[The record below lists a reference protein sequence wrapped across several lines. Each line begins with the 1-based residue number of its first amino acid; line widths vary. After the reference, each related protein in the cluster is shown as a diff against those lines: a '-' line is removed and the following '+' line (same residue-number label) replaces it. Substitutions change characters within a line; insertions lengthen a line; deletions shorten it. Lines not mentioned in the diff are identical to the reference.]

1 MITFYLCFLAG
12 GAVIPIVSFILGSL
26 GNDVDTD
33 TDMDVELDADIGTD
47 FDADVDIGADIDMDT
62 DIDIGLDPDIGVDT
76 DFDIGGDVDA
86 DISLHT
92 PVMDAD
98 PGHVTGHNTGTG
110 SAVGRGPETGSVFTL
125 GLIPTSL
132 MSLSALALTFGGVG
146 GLLTYAIHSKVITF
160 ILALLAGYFASVV
173 VQSLVKTLR
182 KVQRRNEG
190 VNENELLLYNG
201 KVVDT
206 ILPGQLGT
214 VSILTLSNI
223 LVSYPAK
230 CADESL
236 RLETGKVIRVLEMK
250 DGILLVE
257 PKNKYED

>member
-33 TDMDVELDADIGTD
+33 TDMDVGLDTDIGTD
-47 FDADVDIGADIDMDT
+47 FDADVDID
-62 DIDIGLDPDIGVDT
+62 LDADIGVDT
-76 DFDIGGDVDA
+76 DFDLDGDLDA
-86 DISLHT
+86 DIDMDT
-92 PVMDAD
+92 PIMDAD
-98 PGHVTGHNTGTG
+98 LGAGAGHNTGTG
-110 SAVGRGPETGSVFTL
+110 AAVGRVPETGSVFTL

-146 GLLTYAIHSKVITF
+146 GILTYAIQSKVITF

-214 VSILTLSNI
+214 VSIVTLSNI

-257 PKNKYED
+257 PKNKYEE

>member
-12 GAVIPIVSFILGSL
+12 GAVIPIISFVLGSL

-33 TDMDVELDADIGTD
+33 TDMDVGLDTDIGTD
-47 FDADVDIGADIDMDT
+47 FDT
-62 DIDIGLDPDIGVDT
+62 DIDIGVDPDIGVDT
-76 DFDIGGDVDA
+76 DFDIDGDFDA
-86 DISLHT
+86 EISMDT
-92 PVMDAD
+92 PVMNAD
-98 PGHVTGHNTGTG
+98 MGHGTGHNAGTG
-110 SAVGRGPETGSVFTL
+110 LDVGKGPDTGSIFSL

-146 GLLTYAIHSKVITF
+146 GLLTYVIHSKVITF
-160 ILALLAGYFASVV
+160 IIAILAGYFASVF

-214 VSILTLSNI
+214 VSIVTLSNI

-230 CADESL
+230 CADEGL
-236 RLETGKVIRVLEMK
+236 RLETGKVIRVLEMNK
-250 DGILLVE
+250 GILLVE